1 MNLLPLQIQ
10 ILAVWTAARESVLAT
25 AHRARTDERGEL
37 TGSVVLLAALAAA
50 AAAVAVIIIAR
61 INSNA
66 SRIPG

>member
-1 MNLLPLQIQ
+1 MMLLPLQIQ
-10 ILAVWTAARESVLAT
+10 ILAAWAAARGRLHQT
-25 AHRARTDERGEL
+25 ALRARADERGEL
-37 TGSVVLLAALAAA
+37 TGNVVLLAALAAA